1 MTSDCTSEYAP
12 EDIPDDAS
20 DCHAS
25 VLRDVLSVYDHRYL
39 SLDRLQRERLVDG
52 TRRVLGEEGLSEAAR
67 AALPGSVRL
76 RAFCIQHGLREELE
90 RLIRD
95 EVEGSPAGAVVVG
108 GRIYAMYPY
117 LRGVPRRDADITTE
131 VGVDHRLDAVGWQG
145 RQVRIRGV
153 AALQRVETDRTA
165 VDLILRER
173 TSGREHGFP
182 AVPRP
187 DGARGFEAVADPAAV
202 EPGRWDVHV
211 AATALGVTREA
222 RFGAVRA
229 GGLRTG
235 PQRRAAGAKDVAV
248 YFTKGGHLAL
258 FVTEAAGGPSLRARL
273 LRRFGL

>member
-1 MTSDCTSEYAP
+1 MTSDSTLDPAAAP
-12 EDIPDDAS
+12 NRTA
-20 DCHAS
+20 DCHVS
-25 VLRDVLSVYDHRYL
+25 IMRDVLRVYDHRYL
-39 SLDRLQRERLVDG
+39 TLDRPQRERLVDG
-52 TRRVLGEEGLSEAAR
+52 TRRVLGDEGLSEAAR
-67 AALPGSVRL
+67 AALPASARL
-76 RAFCIQHGLREELE
+76 RAFCIQHDLREELE

-95 EVEGSPAGAVVVG
+95 EAEGSPAGAVVVG

-117 LRGVPRRDADITTE
+117 LRGVPRQDADITTE
-131 VGVDHRLDAVGWQG
+131 VGVDHRLDEVGWQG
-145 RQVRIRGV
+145 RRVRVRGV

-165 VDLILRER
+165 VDLVLRER

-187 DGARGFEAVADPAAV
+187 DGVRGFEAVADPADV

-235 PQRRAAGAKDVAV
+235 PQRRAAGGRDVAL
-248 YFTKGGHLAL
+248 YFTRGGHLAL
-258 FVTEAAGGPSLRARL
+258 FVTETAGGASLRARL
-273 LRRFGL
+273 LRRFGR